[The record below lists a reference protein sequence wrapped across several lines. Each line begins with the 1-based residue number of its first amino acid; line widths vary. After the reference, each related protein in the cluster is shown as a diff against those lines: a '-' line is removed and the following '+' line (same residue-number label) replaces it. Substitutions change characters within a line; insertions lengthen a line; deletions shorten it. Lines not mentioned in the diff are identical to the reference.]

1 MGDPTTT
8 TDRVKELTEITIQYL
23 CQREL
28 LELNDAINASW
39 ARQPTTAE
47 ELSIEMAIARR
58 ILERGLRPSA
68 RKPGRPPQRRNL
80 HLQIA
85 GAVTMLVEDFGLKP
99 TRSHASR
106 RRRDPSACSIVAAAL
121 EQRHEYLGDYLG
133 ECRGER
139 LSERTVEDIWNKYR
153 LSPLIFHQ
161 GATDYARTHRDRVDV
176 RRRHLDSADRP
187 E

>member
-1 MGDPTTT
+1 MRDPTTT
-8 TDRVKELTEITIQYL
+8 TDRVKELTAIQYL

-47 ELSIEMAIARR
+47 ELSRELSISRR
-58 ILERGLRPSA
+58 IWELQLRPPA
-68 RKPGRPPQRRNL
+68 RKPGRPPQRRNR

-85 GAVTMLVEDFGLKP
+85 GAVAMLVEDYGLKP
-99 TRSHASR
+99 TRSHALR
-106 RRRDPSACSIVAAAL
+106 RRRDPSACSIVTAAL
-121 EQRHEYLGDYLG
+121 ERLDEYLDGYLG
-133 ECRGER
+133 EYRGER
-139 LSERTVEDIWNKYR
+139 LSERMVEYIWNQYK

-161 GATDYARTHRDRVDV
+161 GATDYARTHQDRVEA
-176 RRRHLDSADRP
+176 RRRDLDYADRP

>member
-28 LELNDAINASW
+28 LELNDAINASLG
-39 ARQPTTAE
+39 QPTTAE
-47 ELSIEMAIARR
+47 ELSRELSISRR
-58 ILERGLRPSA
+58 IWELRLRPPA
-68 RKPGRPPQRRNL
+68 RKPGRPPQRRNR

-85 GAVTMLVEDFGLKP
+85 GAVAMLVEDVGLKP

-139 LSERTVEDIWNKYR
+139 LSERTVEDIWNQYR
-153 LSPLIFHQ
+153 LSPLIIHQ
-161 GATDYARTHRDRVDV
+161 GATDYARNHRYRISS
-176 RRRHLDSADRP
+176 RIIR
-187 E
+187 